1 MAKFAQYYLKYNLEY
16 MFSAEYKDQR
26 QQIFGA
32 FFAQNDSME
41 FAIGEGEDKKVYKHQ
56 VFHLSQYKDIIVM
69 RIANDTE
76 ESLLNF
82 WLCTD
87 DCVIL
92 QFKIIEER

>member
-41 FAIGEGEDKKVYKHQ
+41 FAIGEGVDKKVCLMRFYSYK
-56 VFHLSQYKDIIVM
+56 
-69 RIANDTE
+69 N
-76 ESLLNF
+76 
-82 WLCTD
+82 CP
-87 DCVIL
+87 
-92 QFKIIEER
+92 